1 VAACPE
7 GNDVESG
14 SETSAWTPG
23 SASGGRARSV
33 RLLISTLDSSARVA
47 APAAASAATGS
58 LRREAASQ
66 QPPVI
71 AKSGHLTHQADA
83 STNTTVS
90 GPQCRPWNNSR
101 AAPSSWAS

>member
-1 VAACPE
+1 VAAWPD

-14 SETSAWTPG
+14 SETSAWIPG

-33 RLLISTLDSSARVA
+33 RLLISTLDNSASVA
-47 APAAASAATGS
+47 APAAVSATIGS

-66 QPPVI
+66 QPPVT

-83 STNTTVS
+83 TTKTAVS
-90 GPQCRPWNNSR
+90 GPQCMAWNNSR